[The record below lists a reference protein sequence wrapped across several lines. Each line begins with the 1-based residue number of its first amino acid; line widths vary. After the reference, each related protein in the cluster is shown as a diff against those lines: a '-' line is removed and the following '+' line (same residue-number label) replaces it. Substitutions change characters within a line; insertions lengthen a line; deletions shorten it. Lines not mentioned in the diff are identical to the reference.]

1 MDLVNTAL
9 SNFLIDQGH
18 PTSRAKR
25 MYVPRVNYGG
35 NFCGHIPDAPRFN
48 LERPA
53 NKGKGGIPRVLTLLH
68 ERLTQY
74 YHSPGALPSLN
85 LANDSVRQQRSE
97 RREACLLVMGSL
109 LRRTELASLR
119 VGQPTKDGFV
129 NYRMEV
135 VLRDT
140 GLTMR
145 RIERAMKD
153 LKSAGIVSTMQPR
166 QVDENGEW
174 KGLAAVKTITRH
186 LFAVF
191 GLKVALELEQKKAV
205 KRLKQKAHGWNRD
218 DGKKRT
224 VSDVAR
230 FKLLTR
236 KMTMATPK
244 APPVNKISKSQ
255 KPINEEHE
263 RERQLRALDVKMAH
277 PDWTK
282 EECYNEAERGL
293 QGRLW
298 A

>member
-1 MDLVNTAL
+1 MDLVSTTL
-9 SNFLIDQGH
+9 SNILID
-18 PTSRAKR
+18 PTLGVKR
-25 MYVPRVNYGG
+25 IYVPRVNYGG

-53 NKGKGGIPRVLTLLH
+53 NKGRGGIPRVLTLLH

-74 YHSPGALPSLN
+74 YHSPGTLPSLN

-145 RIERAMKD
+145 RIERAIRD
-153 LKSAGIVSTMQPR
+153 LKTAGIVSIKQPR
-166 QVDENGEW
+166 QVDEHGEW
-174 KGLAAVKTITRH
+174 KGLAAVKTITKH

-205 KRLKQKAHGWNRD
+205 KRLKQKANGWNRE

-224 VSDVAR
+224 IGDVAR

-236 KMTMATPK
+236 KMTMPIPKTP
-244 APPVNKISKSQ
+244 PINKITKPQ
-255 KPINEEHE
+255 KGYNEEYE
-263 RERQLRALDVKMAH
+263 RERQLRAIDIRIAH
-277 PDWTK
+277 PDWSK
-282 EECYNEAERGL
+282 EECYKEAERGL